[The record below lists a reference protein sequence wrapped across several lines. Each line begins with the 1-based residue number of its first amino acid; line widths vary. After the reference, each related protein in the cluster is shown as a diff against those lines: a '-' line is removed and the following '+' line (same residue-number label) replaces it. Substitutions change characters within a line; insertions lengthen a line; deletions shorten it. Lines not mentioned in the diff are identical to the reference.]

1 MTERPGLRFGRVAD
15 EYERVRPGY
24 PATLVARACAGL
36 PPGST
41 VVEIGCGTGKLTRE
55 LVAVGLTV
63 EAVEPDPELIAVAR
77 GTVPE
82 GSVRFQNATF
92 EDAVLPEE
100 AFPAVFAAT
109 SFHWVD
115 PSVGWRKV
123 ASLLE
128 PDGRFALLTHTGGLR
143 GDLDEELVEI
153 WRRATGGDWRP
164 LDDDELWAWAEART
178 ENVSEVWSWLC
189 HHHELAVPEAAEL
202 FGKAEIVREPFE
214 QDVPLDDYL
223 ARIRTTNNY
232 LHMDAGTRERLEQE
246 LAATLRAHGGVYPS
260 RTFATLVTARRR

>member
-1 MTERPGLRFGRVAD
+1 VAD

-24 PATLVARACAGL
+24 PATLVAKACKGL
-36 PPGST
+36 SPGAT

-55 LVAVGLTV
+55 LVAHGLRV
-63 EAVEPDPELIAVAR
+63 EAVEPDAELIEVAR
-77 GTVPE
+77 RVVPGDE
-82 GSVRFQNATF
+82 VCFHNATF
-92 EDAVLPEE
+92 EDVELPE
-100 AFPAVFAAT
+100 ASFPAVFAAT

-115 PSVGWRKV
+115 PTIGWRKV

-128 PDGRFALLTHTGGLR
+128 PDGRFAQLTHTGGLR
-143 GDLDEELVEI
+143 GALDEQLLEI

-164 LDDDELWAWAEART
+164 PDDEELWAGAEERRD
-178 ENVSEVWSWLC
+178 NVSEVWSWLC

-202 FGKAEIVREPFE
+202 FRDVEIVREPFD

-232 LHMDAGTRERLEQE
+232 LHMAPEKREQLERE
-246 LAATLRAHGGVYPS
+246 LTSVLREHGGVYPS
-260 RTFATLVTARRR
+260 RSYALLVSARRA